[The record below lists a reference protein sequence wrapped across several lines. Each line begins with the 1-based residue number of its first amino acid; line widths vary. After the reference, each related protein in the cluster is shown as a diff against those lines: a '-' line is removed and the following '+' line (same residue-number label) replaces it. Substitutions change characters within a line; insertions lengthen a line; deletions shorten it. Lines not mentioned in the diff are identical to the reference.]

1 MQINIK
7 SSEITTKTVSV
18 YLSKLFFLYKL
29 YAIAIIFI
37 GPHTAFTLYLSSFHV
52 NNQGFTSSFIGY
64 ILFLTQLGI
73 NIPVLEALLTCIIS
87 SL

>member
-7 SSEITTKTVSV
+7 SSEITTKTELVISFQA
-18 YLSKLFFLYKL
+18 FFLYKL

-64 ILFLTQLGI
+64 ILFLAQLGV
-73 NIPVLEALLTCIIS
+73 NIPVFEALPTCLIS